1 MKRTQTKSD
10 SILFYFSDYEIN
22 YENGIN
28 RYKLIKIAKQQRL
41 LYNRE
46 LYSNLIITYNGK

>member
-22 YENGIN
+22 YEDGIN
-28 RYKLIKIAKQQRL
+28 RYKLLKIAMQQRF
-41 LYNRE
+41 
-46 LYSNLIITYNGK
+46 TV